1 MCICDMTDEN
11 EFYFW
16 DEMWNEEKNN
26 KKNEK
31 KTTKN
36 MAWKQE
42 LLCNGGNTYFW
53 EALHPSKPITKKVK
67 NHLW

>member
-1 MCICDMTDEN
+1 MYICNMTDEN

-36 MAWKQE
+36 SLEDESMDNKD
-42 LLCNGGNTYFW
+42 
-53 EALHPSKPITKKVK
+53 
-67 NHLW
+67 